1 MTQDLLPHF
10 YDTLASE
17 IHQHNVNVGWWDNPD
32 ECIYQKLQLVSTEV
46 AEATEG
52 ARKSLMDTHLTH
64 REMEEVEYADTMIRL
79 LDLGGRLHL
88 TYRPNAHVYD
98 WCDKGSTIGKQHLGI
113 NRHILDLARSI
124 EDLENITDQ
133 DHELA
138 RGLKQTAL
146 YGLDM
151 DYSSVINAIVQ
162 VASVNRG
169 FDLFTAV
176 QEKRLY
182 NDQRADHKRE
192 NREKSDGKKF

>member
-1 MTQDLLPHF
+1 MTQHLLTHF

-32 ECIYQKLQLVSTEV
+32 ECLYQKLQLVSTEV

-52 ARKSLMDTHLTH
+52 ARKNLMDTHLTH
-64 REMEEVEYADTMIRL
+64 RKMEEVEYADTVIRL
-79 LDLGGRLHL
+79 LDLGGRLQL

-98 WCDKGSTIGKQHLGI
+98 WCDKDNTLGKQHLGI

-124 EDLENITDQ
+124 EDLEQQNGQLRRIM
-133 DHELA
+133 A
-138 RGLKQTAL
+138 QTTL
-146 YGLDM
+146 YGLEM
-151 DYSSVINAIVQ
+151 DYSSTINAIVQ
-162 VASVNRG
+162 VAAQSG
-169 FDLFTAV
+169 FDLFTAI